1 MRVCVYGR
9 AHAHVLTISATKD
22 TFTDFYNTMNT
33 NVTKHLLTLALAL
46 AAEPRNLANYPVQS
60 FRNQTFA
67 NKTSKNLQCAI
78 KLHKLLNQTPNC
90 G

>member
-1 MRVCVYGR
+1 MHVCVYVR
-9 AHAHVLTISATKD
+9 AHAHVLPISATKD

-60 FRNQTFA
+60 FTNQTFA
-67 NKTSKNLQCAI
+67 NKTSKNF
-78 KLHKLLNQTPNC
+78 
-90 G
+90 